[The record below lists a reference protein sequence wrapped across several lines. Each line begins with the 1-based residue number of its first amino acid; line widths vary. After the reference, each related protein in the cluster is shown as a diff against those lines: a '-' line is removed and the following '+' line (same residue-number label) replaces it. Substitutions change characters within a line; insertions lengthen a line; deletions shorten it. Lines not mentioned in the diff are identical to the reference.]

1 MTPGFIDL
9 DAATLAPGVCRCS
22 RCTAPAA
29 PPAPLAAH
37 PVRHRP
43 RLRLAATGALVAVGG
58 AVGGTAL
65 TLTAAAPAG
74 AEPAPSHAG
83 WDGHRYWFLRN
94 GEWRWTSHYDV
105 YLRNTSGEGGGPGT
119 AVKPVPGSDGLHQGW
134 DGHRYW
140 FLRNGEWRWTSH
152 YDVYLRNTSGS
163 SSPIP
168 PTYPPPQS
176 PPPPVGSTASLDAAI
191 AFAEAQLGKPYV
203 WGGNGPDGYDCSG
216 LVQQAFLRAGLH
228 LPRVSV
234 DQFRAARPIAAA
246 DLRRGDLLFWSYS
259 GRVTGIHHV
268 AVYLGGG
275 RYIEAPRPGR
285 DVRISVLSTGYYP
298 TFFGRVDR

>member
-9 DAATLAPGVCRCS
+9 DAATLDPGVCRCS

-37 PVRHRP
+37 PARHRP

-94 GEWRWTSHYDV
+94 GEWRWTSHYDI
-105 YLRNTSGEGGGPGT
+105 YLR
-119 AVKPVPGSDGLHQGW
+119 
-134 DGHRYW
+134 Y
-140 FLRNGEWRWTSH
+140 
-152 YDVYLRNTSGS
+152 TSGS
-163 SSPIP
+163 SSPTP
-168 PTYPPPQS
+168 PTSPPPHS
-176 PPPPVGSTASLDAAI
+176 PPPPVGSPSSLDAAI

-234 DQFRAARPIAAA
+234 DQFRASRPITAA

-275 RYIEAPRPGR
+275 RYIEAPRPGK

>member
-1 MTPGFIDL
+1 M
-9 DAATLAPGVCRCS
+9 
-22 RCTAPAA
+22 
-29 PPAPLAAH
+29 AAH
-37 PVRHRP
+37 PARHRP

-58 AVGGTAL
+58 AVSGTAL
-65 TLTAAAPAG
+65 ALTTAAPAG

-105 YLRNTSGEGGGPGT
+105 YLRYTSGVGSGVGSGSGGGSSTGAKT
-119 AVKPVPGSDGLHQGW
+119 GPGSGGLHQGW

-140 FLRNGEWRWTSH
+140 FQRNGEWRWTTH
-152 YDVYLRNTSGS
+152 YDIYLRYTSRGS
-163 SSPIP
+163 SPTP
-168 PTYPPPQS
+168 PKS
-176 PPPPVGSTASLDAAI
+176 PPPPIGGASSLDAAI
-191 AFAEAQLGKPYV
+191 AFAEGQLGKPYV
-203 WGGNGPDGYDCSG
+203 WGGNGPNGYDCSG
-216 LVQQAFLRAGLH
+216 LVQQAFLRAGLQ
-228 LPRVSV
+228 LPRVAV
-234 DQFRAARPIAAA
+234 DQFRATRPIAAA

-275 RYIEAPRPGR
+275 RYIEAPRPGK

-298 TFFGRVDR
+298 TFFGRVPR